1 MQKRWIIFFIFVV
14 ISGALCYQ
22 DLDFILSVECKDITA
37 VHVSEKGKVSLMEL
51 SKVQQEITAMPKT
64 DSSSKIAIL
73 ALYAKETGRY
83 ICFNDKWRIIGKRKV
98 DEKCYFKEKSK
109 GGYRHFVSA
118 VDETKVLAFTR
129 RGKAIGPN
137 MKVKHRCDAF
147 FTLQK
152 ADTEYLLEEQQ
163 QEPKP
168 KSNLSSEGNSR
179 KNNPIEA
186 NSHKHKLRQ
195 GGHHKLRH
203 NNRVHHR
210 SMRSSSSST
219 TTTTTT
225 TRTPT
230 TTKTTAAAN
239 APPPPMSS
247 SSNSFHKSPS
257 NIINSVL
264 ALRGVI
270 PKKAASHRLRSSQSS
285 SSQKPATTSSSQFLN
300 PKDPKHYRDL
310 QTQYYSSQEDAFHS
324 PAEAAAAVADTDNNS
339 SSNLSSR
346 NSRSKSSNRLFSS
359 NFEYS
364 NDDEDDDANAKQNLP
379 QNVHSIDNIYNT
391 RSRNHN
397 YNNNKSSRN
406 SSSKRKHKNFL
417 FRQKNNKNINFIP
430 TY

>member
-1 MQKRWIIFFIFVV
+1 MKFEEILKKKYKQKTNKIFLF
-14 ISGALCYQ
+14 YQ
-22 DLDFILSVECKDITA
+22 
-37 VHVSEKGKVSLMEL
+37 
-51 SKVQQEITAMPKT
+51 Q
-64 DSSSKIAIL
+64 
-73 ALYAKETGRY
+73 
-83 ICFNDKWRIIGKRKV
+83 RKV
-98 DEKCYFKEKSK
+98 DDKCYFKEKSIK

-118 VDETKVLAFTR
+118 VNEEKVLAFTR

-137 MKVKHRCDAF
+137 MRVALRHRCDAF
-147 FTLQK
+147 STLRK
-152 ADTEYLLEEQQ
+152 ADTEFLLEHK
-163 QEPKP
+163 KP
-168 KSNLSSEGNSR
+168 ESNLSSEGNSL

-186 NSHKHKLRQ
+186 NSHKLRQ
-195 GGHHKLRH
+195 GGRGGGNHKHRH
-203 NNRVHHR
+203 NKHNNNNNKVHHR
-210 SMRSSSSST
+210 SMRSSSSTST

-225 TRTPT
+225 TT
-230 TTKTTAAAN
+230 TT
-239 APPPPMSS
+239 PPPPMSS

-270 PKKAASHRLRSSQSS
+270 PKKTTSHRLRSQSS
-285 SSQKPATTSSSQFLN
+285 HHTRSTTTQFLN

-324 PAEAAAAVADTDNNS
+324 PADTDNNS
-339 SSNLSSR
+339 SSNLSS
-346 NSRSKSSNRLFSS
+346 SRSKSNSRLFSS

-397 YNNNKSSRN
+397 HKSSRN
-406 SSSKRKHKNFL
+406 SSAKRKHKNFL

-430 TY
+430 TYIEIFVLIFGVMLSGMGFLSLL